1 MLYRKAELLYATN
14 MQDTLY
20 KLFSTIQ
27 GRKGADPEKSY
38 VAKLM
43 SRGVAKIAKKVGE
56 EGVEV
61 AIAAVD
67 ADKDATIRESA
78 DLLFHLMILWSVM
91 NINPDDVTK
100 ELERREGVSGID
112 EKNKR
117 IW

>member
-1 MLYRKAELLYATN
+1 

-20 KLFSTIQ
+20 KLYNTIS

-43 SRGVAKIAKKVGE
+43 SKGVAKIAKKVGE

-67 ADKDATIRESA
+67 ADKGATIRESA
-78 DLLFHLMILWSVM
+78 DVLFHLMILWSVM
-91 NINPDDVTK
+91 NITPEDVMK

-112 EKNKR
+112 EKNNR
-117 IW
+117 VW